1 MEYFQNNAIAGVLR
15 PGPYYIYNYF
25 LHSHPIFYIINY
37 LSFDKITFSMILI
50 KYQLDLFET
59 TTILHLHGDRH

>member
-1 MEYFQNNAIAGVLR
+1 MEFIQNNAIAEVPT

-25 LHSHPIFYIINY
+25 SDAYHLFYKINY

-50 KYQLDLFET
+50 KYQLDLS
-59 TTILHLHGDRH
+59 